1 MTDDHATNDGA
12 SSGLSRSPSRR
23 QILMAGA
30 GAVAAVVL
38 AACGGNDT
46 DSSAAPP
53 TTTGGTGDGPGPTTA
68 AAPTAS
74 ATTLAPTPACVDDD
88 EPTPEQTDGPFFKA
102 NSPEKTDLRTG
113 AGGGT
118 PLDLSGTVVTTACQ
132 PVGQAKIEFW
142 QANDAGEYD
151 NSGYTLRGHQFTD
164 AQGRYSVQTVMPG
177 LYPGRTRHIHV
188 KVQAPNSSV
197 LTTQLY
203 FPGESA
209 NVSDGIYR
217 SECLVDIKD
226 RAGGKDGAFTF
237 VLNG

>member
-1 MTDDHATNDGA
+1 MIDDFSSQDA
-12 SSGLSRSPSRR
+12 SPGLAPSRR
-23 QILMAGA
+23 QVLLAGA
-30 GAVAAVVL
+30 GALAAVIL
-38 AACGGNDT
+38 AACGGGDG
-46 DSSAAPP
+46 DSPTAAPG
-53 TTTGGTGDGPGPTTA
+53 TTTAGTGDGPGTTTA
-68 AAPTAS
+68 TAPTAG
-74 ATTLAPTPACVDDD
+74 ATTLAPTPSCLDDDD

-102 NSPEKTDLRTG
+102 NSPEQTDLRTG

-164 AQGRYSVQTVMPG
+164 AQGRYSVQTVVPG

-188 KVQAPNSSV
+188 KVQAPSSSV

-203 FPGESA
+203 FPGEPA
-209 NVSDGIYR
+209 NASDGIFR
-217 SECLVDIKD
+217 SECLIDVKD
-226 RAGGKDGAFTF
+226 RAGGKDGTFTF